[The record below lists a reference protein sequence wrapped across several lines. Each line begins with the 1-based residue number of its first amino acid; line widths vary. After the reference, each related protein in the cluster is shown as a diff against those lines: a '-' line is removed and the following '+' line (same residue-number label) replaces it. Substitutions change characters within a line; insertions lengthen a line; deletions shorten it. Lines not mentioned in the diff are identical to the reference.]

1 MEDIAITPKTPES
14 SGSVGVDNKV
24 PVQLQS
30 FFYIDNPSSED
41 MDKLQKIWDF
51 FDGKDEVEKLYQ
63 VKQLENRLGTPNI
76 GETRFSK
83 IYEYVKL
90 TNQIK
95 DMEKLR
101 DAI

>member
-1 MEDIAITPKTPES
+1 MDDIVITPKTAES
-14 SGSVGVDNKV
+14 SGAVGVDNPV

-30 FFYIDNPSSED
+30 FFHISSPSAEEA
-41 MDKLQKIWDF
+41 KQLEEVWDF
-51 FDGKDEVEKLYQ
+51 FDGKSEVERLYQ
-63 VKQLENRLGTPNI
+63 VKQLENRLGAPNI

-83 IYEYVKL
+83 VYEYVKL
-90 TNQIK
+90 TRQIK

>member
-1 MEDIAITPKTPES
+1 MDDIVITPKTSES
-14 SGSVGVDNKV
+14 SGSVGVDNPV

-30 FFYIDNPSSED
+30 FFHIENPSKEE
-41 MDKLQKIWDF
+41 MQQLETVWDF
-51 FDGKDEVEKLYQ
+51 FDGKTEVEKLYQ

-83 IYEYVKL
+83 VYEYVKL
-90 TNQIK
+90 TRQIR